1 MKGRSAQATDLDL
14 SPRLKWER
22 SVLVFA
28 LLLLCGSSASA
39 QAPLDTPAAEI
50 EQIQAVLRRSSKA
63 LAGVYDY
70 RGTLL
75 KRERF
80 GDELVEQTVEFK
92 FARPFKVYV
101 KYVEPHP
108 GREVIYVRGS
118 NRNKVRAHKGSVPD
132 IPVSLRPFGRI
143 AMEDNHHP
151 VTSFGLQNMLRIA
164 ARGIRNAM
172 GRGDASI
179 HLSDGGTVS
188 GHPTWRIE
196 MLAKTDGRHVTIR
209 GSENLWKLAKRVGQD
224 MYVILHH
231 NDDIR
236 LPRDVRPGQSVF
248 VPRYYGSR
256 GEFFFSKRT
265 DVMIKVVIWDH
276 YGELYES
283 YEFTELELNPGL
295 EDRDFDYRNED
306 YDFVSR

>member
-1 MKGRSAQATDLDL
+1 MDGRGAPGTDPDL
-14 SPRLKWER
+14 SSRLAIGL
-22 SVLVFA
+22 SVLVLA
-28 LLLLCGSSASA
+28 LPLLWGSAASV
-39 QAPLDTPAAEI
+39 QAPDHTPAAEL
-50 EQIQAVLRRSSKA
+50 EQIQALLRRSSRA
-63 LAGVYDY
+63 LAAVDDY
-70 RGTLL
+70 RGTLV

-92 FARPFKVYV
+92 FSRPFKVYV

-118 NRNKVRAHKGSVPD
+118 NRNKARAHKGSVPD
-132 IPVSLRPFGRI
+132 IPVNLSPFGRI

-151 VTSFGLQNMLRIA
+151 VTSFGLQNILRIA
-164 ARGIRNAM
+164 ARGIRNAI

-179 HLSDGGTVS
+179 HLSDGGIVLR
-188 GHPTWRIE
+188 HPTWRIE
-196 MLAKTDGRHVTIR
+196 MQARTVGRHVTVR
-209 GSENLWKLAKRVGQD
+209 RSENLWKLAKRVGQD

-236 LPRDVRPGQSVF
+236 SPRDVRPGQSVF

-256 GEFFFSKRT
+256 GEFFFSKRSH
-265 DVMIKVVIWDH
+265 VMIKVVIWDH
-276 YGELYES
+276 DGKLYES

-295 EDRDFDYRNED
+295 QERDFDYRNED